1 MVDKD
6 FGFIINRWNFR
17 ESSVMATIYTKK
29 FGKINGIFKG
39 FYTRKKE
46 FTSTL
51 DICTLNEFVLYPK
64 ISQIWLISYADL
76 IKDYSFLRD
85 NFYKSIVASI
95 FIRVINKG
103 TLFFDSN
110 ENVFWLL
117 DRSLDSLSNNDEK
130 RVLYIFL
137 IKFLTIS
144 GIKPEIN
151 LCIDCHSPYG
161 EKFFFSTV
169 SGGLFCEKCSKRK
182 SSLYPI
188 SIETSS
194 TISYIQREDFPL
206 VLRINPTPGCENEI
220 IFVLEEFLRYH
231 LNIVPF
237 SPLVDKLC
245 LIG

>member
-1 MVDKD
+1 MIDKD
-6 FGFIINRWNFR
+6 LGFIINRWNFR

-64 ISQIWLISYADL
+64 ISQIWLISYVDL

-85 NFYKSIVASI
+85 NFYKSIVAYI
-95 FIRVINKG
+95 FTKVINKG

-110 ENVFWLL
+110 EDIFWLL
-117 DRSLDSLSNNDEK
+117 DKSLDSLSNNDEK
-130 RVLYIFL
+130 KMLYIFL

-151 LCIDCHSPYG
+151 LCIDCHRPYG
-161 EKFFFSTV
+161 EKIFFSTV
-169 SGGLFCEKCSKRK
+169 SGGLLCEKCGKTK

-206 VLRINPTPGCENEI
+206 VLRINPTSDCENEI

-231 LNIVPF
+231 LNIAPF
-237 SPLVDKLC
+237 TPLVDKLG
-245 LIG
+245 LIA